1 MTDIKI
7 NARLKVA
14 VIASTVI
21 LTDAPKD
28 GKLYGRKDGEWKDI
42 SVVEDVTDA
51 IQAVSDKVDNL
62 QEEITNEV
70 WPTIEGNTAGIKDL
84 GEKVDKVDAK
94 ADEAIKIASGKST
107 VHIYD
112 TAAEMY
118 ADLLSDVSKTKF
130 KLGDD
135 LLTRSEEDPDYWIS
149 DENTE
154 WSSDTGWW
162 VITPV
167 QNSLEA
173 YQKKEDNNL
182 ITTDKTVVGA
192 INELS
197 DLVDTKQ
204 TEQQVKDLISNAS
217 IRGNQVVGAVAEA
230 DTAKKTEHKLS
241 FASKSFDGSEDVTI
255 NKADLKAIMPPE
267 VATDTELGSIKT
279 GYSQSGNNYAI
290 KVDEDGRAYVEIAVG
305 DVYKAGQGLA
315 MESTT
320 FYIPTDGVVSD
331 MIKSLSINKVFQPED
346 TTIVLSGGNATGW
359 KKQV

>member
-28 GKLYGRKDGEWKDI
+28 GKLYGRKDGGWKDI

-62 QEEITNEV
+62 QEEVTNEV
-70 WPTIEGNTAGIKDL
+70 WPTIEGNTAGIKELD
-84 GEKVDKVDAK
+84 EKV
-94 ADEAIKIASGKST
+94 DEAIKIASGKST

-135 LLTRSEEDPDYWIS
+135 LLTRAEEDSDYWIS
-149 DENTE
+149 DENAE

-173 YQKKEDNNL
+173 YQKKEDNDL
-182 ITTDKTVVGA
+182 ITKDKTVVGA

-197 DLVDTKQ
+197 SLVDTKQ
-204 TEQQVKDLISNAS
+204 TEQQVEDLISNAS
-217 IRGNQVVGAVAEA
+217 IRGDQVVGAVTEA

-241 FASKSFDGSEDVTI
+241 FNSKSFDGSEDVTI
-255 NKADLKAIMPPE
+255 TKADLKAIMPPE

-279 GYSQSGNNYAI
+279 GYTQSGNNYAI
-290 KVDEDGRAYVEIAVG
+290 KVDEDGCAYVEIAVG
-305 DVYKAGQGLA
+305 DVYKAGDGLA
-315 MESTT
+315 MEGTK
-320 FYIPTDGVVSD
+320 FYIPNDGVVSD
-331 MIKSLSINKVFQPED
+331 MIKSLSINKVFQPEN
-346 TTIVLSGGNATGW
+346 TTIVLYGGNATGW
-359 KKQV
+359 KK

>member
-28 GKLYGRKDGEWKDI
+28 GKLYGRKDGGWKDI

-62 QEEITNEV
+62 QEEVTNEV
-70 WPTIEGNTAGIKDL
+70 WPTIEGNTAGIKELD
-84 GEKVDKVDAK
+84 EKV
-94 ADEAIKIASGKST
+94 DEAIKIASGKST

-135 LLTRSEEDPDYWIS
+135 LLTRAEEDSDYWIS
-149 DENTE
+149 NENAE
-154 WSSDTGWW
+154 WSSETGWW

-173 YQKKEDNNL
+173 YQKKEDNDL
-182 ITTDKTVVGA
+182 TTKNKTVVGA

-197 DLVDTKQ
+197 GLVDTKQ
-204 TEQQVKDLISNAS
+204 TEQQVKALISNAS
-217 IRGNQVVGAVAEA
+217 ITGDQVDGAVAEA

-241 FASKSFDGSEDVTI
+241 FSSKSFDGSEDVTI
-255 NKADLKAIMPPE
+255 TKADLKAIMPPE

-279 GYSQSGNNYAI
+279 GYPQSGNNYAI

-305 DVYKAGQGLA
+305 DVYKAGDGLA
-315 MESTT
+315 MNGTK

-346 TTIVLSGGNATGW
+346 TTIVLYGGNATGW
-359 KKQV
+359 KK